1 MCEKLQN
8 RGEGLSV
15 GGGCAFYVLY
25 VFVVKPHE
33 KSSSPER
40 NPIGRRTESDWTA
53 NGIRLDGERNLIG
66 RRTQSDWTA
75 NAGETVLVSDVA
87 GKTVATV
94 KASAESTALSLSNV
108 PAGLYIVKT
117 DLGARKFVKK

>member
-1 MCEKLQN
+1 MCHS
-8 RGEGLSV
+8 RSGGLRPPQHATIRITIRLGAECVHSMIIQSD
-15 GGGCAFYVLY
+15 GG
-25 VFVVKPHE
+25 
-33 KSSSPER
+33 R
-40 NPIGRRTESDWTA
+40 NP
-53 NGIRLDGERNLIG
+53 IG

-87 GKTVATV
+87 GKTVATA

>member
-1 MCEKLQN
+1 MLDEPYCSVKADSNICIYMCHS
-8 RGEGLSV
+8 RSGGLRPPQQ
-15 GGGCAFYVLY
+15 ATI
-25 VFVVKPHE
+25 
-33 KSSSPER
+33 R
-40 NPIGRRTESDWTA
+40 IT
-53 NGIRLDGERNLIG
+53 IRLGAECVHSMIIRSDTERNLIG

-87 GKTVATV
+87 GKTVATA

>member
-1 MCEKLQN
+1 MD
-8 RGEGLSV
+8 
-15 GGGCAFYVLY
+15 GG
-25 VFVVKPHE
+25 
-33 KSSSPER
+33 R
-40 NPIGRRTESDWTA
+40 NPIGRRTQSDWTA
-53 NGIRLDGERNLIG
+53 NAIRLDGERNLIG

-87 GKTVATV
+87 GKTVAT
-94 KASAESTALSLSNV
+94 ALSLSDV